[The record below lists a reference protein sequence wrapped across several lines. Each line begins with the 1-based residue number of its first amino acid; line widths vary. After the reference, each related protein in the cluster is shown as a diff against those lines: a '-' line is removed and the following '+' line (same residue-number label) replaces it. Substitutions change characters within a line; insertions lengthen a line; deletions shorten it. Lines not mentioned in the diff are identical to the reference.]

1 MTKTS
6 SPSRTDSDRKRNNI
20 TFQRKENRIL
30 DPNQQIFFPNK
41 EQAPRAKRSRTYTL
55 ILGFKQKPGSQSRT
69 ALDRI
74 PQTIFSE
81 TKPAPGDERS
91 RTAEQTKIFRSKQNR
106 LPEPNGTQTSQ
117 NKRTKLKWNT
127 YTNNSNKRRQRKNE
141 NYALGTR
148 GTIC

>member
-6 SPSRTDSDRKRNNI
+6 SPSRTVSDRKRNNI
-20 TFQRKENRIL
+20 TFQRKENRL
-30 DPNQQIFFPNK
+30 LEPNQQIFFPNK

-55 ILGFKQKPGSQSRT
+55 MLGFKQKPGSQSRT

-81 TKPAPGDERS
+81 TKPAAGDERS
-91 RTAEQTKIFRSKQNR
+91 RTADTNKNISFQTKSDPGAEWNTNKSKQKD
-106 LPEPNGTQTSQ
+106 E
-117 NKRTKLKWNT
+117 LKWNT
-127 YTNNSNKRRQRKNE
+127 CTNNSNKRRQRKNE

-148 GTIC
+148 GTC